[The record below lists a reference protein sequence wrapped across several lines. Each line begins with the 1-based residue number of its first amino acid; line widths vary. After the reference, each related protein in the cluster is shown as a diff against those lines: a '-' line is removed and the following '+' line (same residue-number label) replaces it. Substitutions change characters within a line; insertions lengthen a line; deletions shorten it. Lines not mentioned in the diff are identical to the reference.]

1 MPVGILAKRE
11 DPINLEDMV
20 ANVKKAVEGKNC
32 GAIVTFTGI
41 IRSRTHEGAAVDHL
55 EYDVHP
61 AAAKKGLE
69 DMAKALCMVD
79 GVLEASVCHR
89 YGSFRPGE
97 EVLYIVIATQ
107 WSSVAFEILRK
118 AVYMVKHEL
127 PIWKKEFTDRGNYWV
142 DID

>member
-61 AAAKKGLE
+61 EAAKKGLE